1 VGPAYTGYKS
11 YVRCMYAQRYDH
23 TLMRQH
29 TLYRG
34 TYVVLLPE
42 HFVLTMAKKSVKLD
56 DITEII
62 EDTIEK
68 KLDLTIER
76 IILKLIPTID
86 KIVKDL
92 LSPQLGLINKRQV
105 QLEQDNEHLRLR
117 LDQFE
122 TELRLNSLIIHGLP
136 QASASTGEKTS
147 TENEPTKAVMDLCN
161 TTLGLHI
168 EEADVVCAYRLQK
181 KGKDQHRPVLIKFE
195 TRGIRNLIYRA
206 RLKLRK
212 TSVYIN
218 EHLTALNAQTYAK
231 ARALVKSGKANSTW
245 TMSGQTYIRL
255 SPDPGAKV
263 TRIRNLKDLQS
274 LFPGM
279 DLSSTQSPTTTNSS

>member
-1 VGPAYTGYKS
+1 
-11 YVRCMYAQRYDH
+11 
-23 TLMRQH
+23 
-29 TLYRG
+29 
-34 TYVVLLPE
+34 
-42 HFVLTMAKKSVKLD
+42 MAKKTVKLD
-56 DITEII
+56 DVAEII

-92 LSPQLGLINKRQV
+92 LSPQLDLLNKRQA
-105 QLEQDNEHLRLR
+105 QLEEENDHLRLR
-117 LDQFE
+117 LDQLE

-136 QASASTGEKTS
+136 EASTSTGEKTS
-147 TENEPTKAVMDLCN
+147 AENEATKAVMDLCN
-161 TTLGLHI
+161 TTLELHI
-168 EEADVVCAYRLQK
+168 EESDVVCAYRLQK
-181 KGKDQHRPVLIKFE
+181 KGKEQHRPVLIKFE

-206 RLKLRK
+206 RLRLRK

-218 EHLTALNAQTYAK
+218 EHLTALNAQIYAK
-231 ARALVKSGKANSTW
+231 ARVLVKSGKAHSTW

-255 SPDPGAKV
+255 SSVPGAKM

-274 LFPGM
+274 LFPGI
-279 DLSSTQSPTTTNSS
+279 DLSFTQSLITANSS

>member
-1 VGPAYTGYKS
+1 
-11 YVRCMYAQRYDH
+11 
-23 TLMRQH
+23 
-29 TLYRG
+29 
-34 TYVVLLPE
+34 
-42 HFVLTMAKKSVKLD
+42 MAKKTVKLD

-92 LSPQLGLINKRQV
+92 LSPQLDPINKRQA
-105 QLEQDNEHLRLR
+105 QLEEDNEHLRLR

-136 QASASTGEKTS
+136 EASTPTGGKTS